1 MDKTFKE
8 SQGFFDLIIGPVTV
22 CFFFHSY
29 LTESKHTR
37 GYFDIVFLSC
47 LVHLY
52 PQNSHAEATIYKYL
66 FYKYISIT
74 ITVSCSFGNIFMI
87 PFKLLKKFPFQR
99 PEYSL

>member
-37 GYFDIVFLSC
+37 QEEV
-47 LVHLY
+47 
-52 PQNSHAEATIYKYL
+52 
-66 FYKYISIT
+66 ISIL
-74 ITVSCSFGNIFMI
+74 FF
-87 PFKLLKKFPFQR
+87 
-99 PEYSL
+99 

>member
-37 GYFDIVFLSC
+37 QEEV
-47 LVHLY
+47 
-52 PQNSHAEATIYKYL
+52 
-66 FYKYISIT
+66 ISILY
-74 ITVSCSFGNIFMI
+74 
-87 PFKLLKKFPFQR
+87 FKLSSTSISIKLSR
-99 PEYSL
+99 